1 MAERFVYSTG
11 TISIANGASTVTGTG
26 TAWGGRDRAGSQII
40 AIPVDAAPFLVG
52 IVAEVDPRG
61 IYDDLELPLV
71 APYNG
76 DALVAA
82 SYVVIDGPAI
92 ANGATQ
98 AAIYAR
104 LNSHFE
110 QNAGLVYSTADDVD
124 MSLVQNNSVF
134 VDEDTLR
141 LKRWRNGVLEPIANG
156 VDAAAFL
163 FQDAEPDT
171 DYPANSIW
179 VDSDSTDQDIFR
191 LQGSPLAW
199 ADTGKNFKG
208 AAGSHG
214 IDGASALSIV
224 RIVATSNVAI
234 ATALENG
241 DSLDAVTLATNDLV
255 LLTGQTA
262 PAENGVYVVA
272 ASGAASRATA
282 FAAYNDHPGR
292 YFSVMEGTAK
302 HDTLW
307 RCTSDKGG
315 TLGTTAI
322 VFSEVTG
329 DVAASTHAAAS
340 KAVPDD
346 ADEIPLV
353 DSAASNALKK
363 LPWSNLKSALAPSRS
378 RIINPSG
385 MIAQAGLASTAD
397 GAYTG
402 FDQWIA
408 LTQSNPITPSALT
421 NVENGT
427 PYMMRLTQANASVQ
441 RFGLIQWL
449 ESVNSIDLRGQSV
462 FLTARVRMSASMTL
476 RYAIVEWAGTA
487 DTITKD
493 IVNSWTNTTFTAGQ
507 FFTSTTTTIVATGS
521 VALTANTLAS
531 VALSGTISGS
541 MTNLAVFFWTDST
554 QAQNVTLDIG
564 NVDLKRSLVASAFE
578 ARSYQEELYL
588 CKRYYQKIA
597 LAPSALAIDGYTNT
611 VSANVALNLP
621 LSPSM
626 RATPSASSSGTPTV
640 SNLNS
645 ATPGFQSSAD
655 YSQAIWVVT
664 AANTR
669 YFVITNASG
678 TSFLFDARL

>member
-1 MAERFVYSTG
+1 MTMARYTG
-11 TISIANGASTVTGTG
+11 VVTDDAGNIVPNATIEVRREIPGQPLAALKS
-26 TAWGGRDRAGSQII
+26 DRAGVSAISNPFTAEADGTFAFHVAGGAYQIRAYTI
-40 AIPVDAAPFLVG
+40 SPAFEATPRRYVPIGLAA
-52 IVAEVDPRG
+52 ESD
-61 IYDDLELPLV
+61 
-71 APYNG
+71 
-76 DALVAA
+76 
-82 SYVVIDGPAI
+82 
-92 ANGATQ
+92 
-98 AAIYAR
+98 
-104 LNSHFE
+104 
-110 QNAGLVYSTADDVD
+110 
-124 MSLVQNNSVF
+124 
-134 VDEDTLR
+134 
-141 LKRWRNGVLEPIANG
+141 G
-156 VDAAAFL
+156 VDGIDAGILFSWDTGTTDADPLAGNIRANNASMAVATFL
-163 FQDAEPDT
+163 YISKTSRGASDVESFLLALDDSTSAVKGTIVLSHPTDESQSTFGVTAVTDAT
-171 DYPANSIW
+171 DYVKVAVSNHSGTTSFTAADEIA
-179 VDSDSTDQDIFR
+179 
-191 LQGSPLAW
+191 LQFYR
-199 ADTGKNFKG
+199 TGDKGNTG
-208 AAGSHG
+208 AAG
-214 IDGASALSIV
+214 IDGASALTVV
-224 RIVATSNVAI
+224 RVVATTNINLASGLV
-234 ATALENG
+234 NG
-241 DSLDAVTLATNDLV
+241 ASYDGVTLATGELA
-255 LLTGQTA
+255 LLAGQTA
-262 PAENGVYVVA
+262 PSENGVYPVV

-292 YFSVMEGTAK
+292 YFSVMEGTAGADK
-302 HDTLW
+302 LY

-322 VFSEVTG
+322 TISEFSSGGTAG
-329 DVAASTHAAAS
+329 H
-340 KAVPDD
+340 
-346 ADEIPLV
+346 
-353 DSAASNALKK
+353 N
-363 LPWSNLKSALAPSRS
+363 

-408 LTQSNPITPSALT
+408 LTQSNPVTPSAQT

-427 PYMMRLTQANASVQ
+427 PYMMRLTQANASAQ
-441 RFGLIQWL
+441 RFGLLQWL
-449 ESVNSIDLRGQSV
+449 ESANCIDLRGRPV
-462 FLTARVRMSASMTL
+462 FLTARVRASASTTL
-476 RYAIVEWAGTA
+476 RYAIVEWTGTA

-531 VALSGTISGS
+531 IALSGTVSGS
-541 MTNLAVFFWTDST
+541 MNNLAVFFWTDST

-578 ARSYQEELYL
+578 ARSYQEELHL

-678 TSFLFDARL
+678 TNFLFDARL